1 MSVIIHGQ
9 SDWVKVSDLKSF
21 DAVRGE
27 IRTEVWGGPYSTR
40 ESKYADLV
48 NAGATS
54 VSPQK
59 AGAYCYLTA
68 IYTTASQSGGGG
80 GGAIEPI
87 TIRWDTDADITEIDL
102 ARIRTWA
109 PDGSPLTTANKER
122 ARLIA
127 LVDQYVDKGEI
138 QTIIDSTTLSD
149 AQKTYG
155 LLKAAGI
162 TGAMRAPYMIN
173 KTTTWAS
180 RADIDTYINY
190 DLVWKVVSFGATGY
204 PYKEPKY
211 RDVTTAGAWVTVPM
225 KWLTMPPRTSSQT
238 RTHVLIQSWMGA
250 LEWKG
255 DLYDNG

>member
-40 ESKYADLV
+40 ESKYTDLV

-102 ARIRTWA
+102 ARIRTWG
-109 PDGSPLTTANKER
+109 PDDTQSEEDQFAR
-122 ARLIA
+122 AKKLLRA
-127 LVDQYVDKGEI
+127 DKFINAGDWDGFKADTFLENVW
-138 QTIIDSTTLSD
+138 
-149 AQKTYG
+149 KYG
-155 LLKAAGI
+155 KLKVAGV
-162 TGAMRAPYMIN
+162 TGAMRAPYVIN

-211 RDVTTAGAWVTVPM
+211 RDLSTAGTWGTYSM